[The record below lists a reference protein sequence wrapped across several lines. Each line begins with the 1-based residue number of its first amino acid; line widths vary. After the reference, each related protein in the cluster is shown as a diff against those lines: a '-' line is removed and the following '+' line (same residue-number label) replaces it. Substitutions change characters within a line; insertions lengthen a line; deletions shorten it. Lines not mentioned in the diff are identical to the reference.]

1 MAITSRVLLLDS
13 FVQFEE
19 REVRLNVGR
28 AGNALSD
35 ELNDLALT
43 VIDYSHYDRMYAY
56 LLNRD
61 PRFPEGEFGNLDV
74 LRANFVGVFDL
85 TGEMVFGKAVV
96 LPDFKSDRIP
106 QGLAAFLTT
115 SGSLLRR
122 PGVESPV
129 SGVLLLP
136 AGPMLVAVSPILPG
150 DRKGLLR
157 GTLVMGRWLD
167 QRDVDQLSRQTRLS
181 LTLRPINDSGLTE
194 DFRVARLTLSVNQPV
209 SVHVLGPNVVAG
221 YLLVKDVQNQP
232 ALILKIKL

>member
-1 MAITSRVLLLDS
+1 MRC
-13 FVQFEE
+13 
-19 REVRLNVGR
+19 
-28 AGNALSD
+28 SD

-61 PRFPEGEFGNLDV
+61 PSFPEGEFGNLDV

-96 LPDFKSDRIP
+96 LPDFKSARIP

-115 SGSLLRR
+115 SGGLLRR

-194 DFRVARLTLSVNQPV
+194 DFRVARLTLSVN
-209 SVHVLGPNVVAG
+209 
-221 YLLVKDVQNQP
+221 
-232 ALILKIKL
+232 

>member
-1 MAITSRVLLLDS
+1 MTIRRKVPVFLVLASAALLAVMAITSRVLLLDS

-61 PRFPEGEFGNLDV
+61 PSFPEREFGNLDV

-85 TGEMVFGKAVV
+85 TGDMVFGKAVI
-96 LPDFKSDRIP
+96 LPDFKSARIP

-115 SGSLLRR
+115 SGGLLRR

-136 AGPMLVAVSPILPG
+136 AGPMLVAISPILPG

-167 QRDVDQLSRQTRLS
+167 QRDVDRFPARRVCPLRCGQSTTR
-181 LTLRPINDSGLTE
+181 
-194 DFRVARLTLSVNQPV
+194 A
-209 SVHVLGPNVVAG
+209 
-221 YLLVKDVQNQP
+221 
-232 ALILKIKL
+232 

>member
-61 PRFPEGEFGNLDV
+61 PSFPEGEFGNLDV

-96 LPDFKSDRIP
+96 LPDFKSARIP

-115 SGSLLRR
+115 SAVVCCGVRVWNRR
-122 PGVESPV
+122 FQECCFCPPGPCWSRSHRSCPEI
-129 SGVLLLP
+129 G
-136 AGPMLVAVSPILPG
+136 
-150 DRKGLLR
+150 R
-157 GTLVMGRWLD
+157 GC
-167 QRDVDQLSRQTRLS
+167 
-181 LTLRPINDSGLTE
+181 
-194 DFRVARLTLSVNQPV
+194 
-209 SVHVLGPNVVAG
+209 
-221 YLLVKDVQNQP
+221 
-232 ALILKIKL
+232 